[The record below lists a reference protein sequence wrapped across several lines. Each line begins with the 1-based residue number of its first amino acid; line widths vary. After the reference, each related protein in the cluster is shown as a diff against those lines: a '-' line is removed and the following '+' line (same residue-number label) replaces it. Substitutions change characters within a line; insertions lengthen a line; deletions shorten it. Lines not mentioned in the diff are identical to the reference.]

1 MRIMCS
7 LPSHE
12 SLVAELRE
20 VRRRGL
26 PGLRHCARDALREAA
41 TAAGLCTGPDDEQTG
56 IEELLGAAVRR
67 LAGGHPVRDDDSSDP
82 LARAAAHSFGL
93 FAARRGVPGTDRRK
107 AAAAVYGVTTE
118 RFRKSQEHD
127 VVAELAAAVLAVARE
142 SDVRQQTGAAVE
154 LTTPAPPV
162 QTAPPAHTAPPSPP
176 ARAAG
181 GFPARRPAV
190 RPVTAGA
197 AAPAGRI
204 TVRVCPIEEVRD
216 VDILVSSENTYLE
229 MSKTFRP
236 TVSGALRRAA
246 ALRDG
251 SGEIVD
257 DVLSRELGVWLRTHG
272 RSGRPVRP
280 GTVIATSSG
289 ALAAQGVRRVHH
301 AAIATPVG
309 GGDRYHVS
317 PAVLGEV
324 VRTSF
329 ELARHESEFL
339 SLPMSSICF
348 PLLGAGRGGLPV
360 ETVARRLLEAIRAE
374 LRRDPSWSV
383 LVVTL
388 EEGHARLLTAASSA
402 P

>member
-1 MRIMCS
+1 MCP
-7 LPSHE
+7 LPPHE

-20 VRRRGL
+20 LRRRGL
-26 PGLRHCARDALREAA
+26 PGLRHCTRDALRSAA
-41 TAAGLCTGPDDEQTG
+41 VAAGLCTGPDDEQTG

-67 LAGGHPVRDDDSSDP
+67 LAGGHPVRDDDSCDP
-82 LARAAAHSFGL
+82 LARAAAHSFGI

-107 AAAAVYGVTTE
+107 AAAGVYGVTTE

-127 VVAELAAAVLAVARE
+127 VIAELAAAVLAVARE
-142 SDVRQQTGAAVE
+142 AVTGAGA
-154 LTTPAPPV
+154 
-162 QTAPPAHTAPPSPP
+162 
-176 ARAAG
+176 ARRIGAAG
-181 GFPARRPAV
+181 GPGTPVAAAPPGAGVPARRRGA
-190 RPVTAGA
+190 RPVA
-197 AAPAGRI
+197 AAPVAPAGRI
-204 TVRVCPIEEVRD
+204 TVRVCAIEDVRD
-216 VDILVSSENTYLE
+216 VDVLVSSENTYLE

-246 ALRDG
+246 ALRDA

-272 RSGRPVRP
+272 RTGMPVRP
-280 GTVIATSSG
+280 GTVVATSSG
-289 ALAAQGVRRVHH
+289 ALAAHGVRRIHH

-309 GGDRYHVS
+309 DGDRYHVS

-348 PLLGAGRGGLPV
+348 PLLGSGRGGLPV
-360 ETVARRLLEAIRAE
+360 ETVARRLLDALRAE

-383 LVVTL
+383 LLVTP
-388 EEGHARLLTAASSA
+388 EESHARLVTAASSA

>member
-1 MRIMCS
+1 MRIMHP

-20 VRRRGL
+20 LRRRGL
-26 PGLRHCARDALREAA
+26 PGLRHCTTVALCQAA
-41 TAAGLCTGPDDEQTG
+41 VAAGLCTGPEDEQTG

-67 LAGGHPVRDDDSSDP
+67 LAGGRPVRDDDSCDP
-82 LARAAAHSFGL
+82 LARAAAHSFGI

-127 VVAELAAAVLAVARE
+127 VVAELAAAVLTVARE
-142 SDVRQQTGAAVE
+142 ASTGERAGRTPEVVREPATAA
-154 LTTPAPPV
+154 PA
-162 QTAPPAHTAPPSPP
+162 ASPAHAARLAAAPPS
-176 ARAAG
+176 R
-181 GFPARRPAV
+181 RRPHPGVLPA
-190 RPVTAGA
+190 TAGPV
-197 AAPAGRI
+197 APAGRI

-216 VDILVSSENTYLE
+216 VDVLVSSENTYLE

-246 ALRDG
+246 ALRDAA
-251 SGEIVD
+251 GEIVD
-257 DVLSRELGVWLRTHG
+257 DVLSRELGVWLRTQG
-272 RSGRPVRP
+272 RTGMPVRP
-280 GTVIATSSG
+280 GTVVATSSG
-289 ALAAQGVRRVHH
+289 ALAAQGVRRIHH

-309 GGDRYHVS
+309 DGDRYHVS

-324 VRTSF
+324 VRKSF

-348 PLLGAGRGGLPV
+348 PLLGSGRGGLPV
-360 ETVARRLLEAIRAE
+360 ETVARRLLGALREE

-383 LVVTL
+383 LLVTP
-388 EEGHARLLTAASSA
+388 EESHARLLTAASSA

>member
-1 MRIMCS
+1 MHP

-20 VRRRGL
+20 LRRRGL
-26 PGLRHCARDALREAA
+26 PGLRHCTRDALRQAA
-41 TAAGLCTGPDDEQTG
+41 VAAGLCAGPEDEQTG

-67 LAGGHPVRDDDSSDP
+67 LAGGRPVRDDDSSDP
-82 LARAAAHSFGL
+82 LARAAAHSFGI
-93 FAARRGVPGTDRRK
+93 FPARRGVPGTDRRK

-127 VVAELAAAVLAVARE
+127 VLAELAAAVLAVARQ
-142 SDVRQQTGAAVE
+142 SSGRPVDVVREPAADSAVRAV
-154 LTTPAPPV
+154 PAV
-162 QTAPPAHTAPPSPP
+162 ARP
-176 ARAAG
+176 AR
-181 GFPARRPAV
+181 PARPG
-190 RPVTAGA
+190 AG
-197 AAPAGRI
+197 I
-204 TVRVCPIEEVRD
+204 TVRVCPIEDVRD

-246 ALRDG
+246 ALRDAQ
-251 SGEIVD
+251 GEIVD

-272 RSGRPVRP
+272 RTGMPVRP
-280 GTVIATSSG
+280 GTVVATSSG

-309 GGDRYHVS
+309 DGDRYHVS
-317 PAVLGEV
+317 PAVLGEA
-324 VRTSF
+324 VRRSF

-348 PLLGAGRGGLPV
+348 PLLGSGRGGLPV
-360 ETVARRLLEAIRAE
+360 ETVARRLLDAVREE

-383 LVVTL
+383 LLVTP
-388 EEGHARLLTAASSA
+388 EESHARLLTAASSA

>member
-1 MRIMCS
+1 MCP

-12 SLVAELRE
+12 NLVAELRE
-20 VRRRGL
+20 LRRRGL
-26 PGLRHCARDALREAA
+26 PGLRHCTRDALREAA
-41 TAAGLCTGPDDEQTG
+41 VAAGLCAGPDDEQTG

-67 LAGGHPVRDDDSSDP
+67 LAGGHPVRDDDSCDP
-82 LARAAAHSFGL
+82 LARAAAHSFGI

-107 AAAAVYGVTTE
+107 AAAGVYGVTTE

-127 VVAELAAAVLAVARE
+127 VIAELAAAVLAVARE
-142 SDVRQQTGAAVE
+142 ALTGTAPAQRVDSVRESGTPAVA
-154 LTTPAPPV
+154 APPV
-162 QTAPPAHTAPPSPP
+162 HAVPLVAGVPS
-176 ARAAG
+176 
-181 GFPARRPAV
+181 RRPGV
-190 RPVTAGA
+190 RPVT

-204 TVRVCPIEEVRD
+204 TVRVCPIEDVRNVD
-216 VDILVSSENTYLE
+216 VLVSSENTYLE

-246 ALRDG
+246 ALRDA

-272 RSGRPVRP
+272 RTGLPVRP
-280 GTVIATSSG
+280 GTVVATSSG
-289 ALAAQGVRRVHH
+289 ALAAHGVRRIHH

-309 GGDRYHVS
+309 DGDRYHVS

-329 ELARHESEFL
+329 ELARQESEFL

-348 PLLGAGRGGLPV
+348 PLLGSGRGGLPV
-360 ETVARRLLEAIRAE
+360 ETAARRLLDAVRAE

-383 LVVTL
+383 LLVTMA
-388 EEGHARLLTAASSA
+388 ESHARLLRAASSA

>member
-1 MRIMCS
+1 MQP
-7 LPSHE
+7 LPPHGN
-12 SLVAELRE
+12 LVAELRE
-20 VRRRGL
+20 LRRRGL
-26 PGLRHCARDALREAA
+26 PGLRHCTRDALRETAV
-41 TAAGLCTGPDDEQTG
+41 AAGLCTGPDDEQTG

-67 LAGGHPVRDDDSSDP
+67 LAGGHPVRDDDSCDP
-82 LARAAAHSFGL
+82 LARAAAHSFGI

-142 SDVRQQTGAAVE
+142 AGVGEAPGRQVVVVGDSAA
-154 LTTPAPPV
+154 PAPP
-162 QTAPPAHTAPPSPP
+162 TPPAHAGPP
-176 ARAAG
+176 AAG
-181 GFPARRPAV
+181 LPRRPGA
-190 RPVTAGA
+190 RPAA
-197 AAPAGRI
+197 AAPVAPTGRI

-216 VDILVSSENTYLE
+216 VDVLVSSENTYLE

-246 ALRDG
+246 ALRDA

-257 DVLSRELGVWLRTHG
+257 DVLSRELRVWQRTHG
-272 RSGRPVRP
+272 RAGMPVRP
-280 GTVIATSSG
+280 GTVVATSSG
-289 ALAAQGVRRVHH
+289 ALAAHGVRRIHH

-309 GGDRYHVS
+309 DGDRYHVS
-317 PAVLGEV
+317 PAVLAEA
-324 VRTSF
+324 VRASF

-360 ETVARRLLEAIRAE
+360 ETVARRLLDAIRAE

-383 LVVTL
+383 LLVTP
-388 EEGHARLLTAASSA
+388 EESHARLLTAASSA

>member
-1 MRIMCS
+1 MCP

-12 SLVAELRE
+12 TLVAELRE
-20 VRRRGL
+20 LRRRGL
-26 PGLRHCARDALREAA
+26 PGLRHCTRDALREAA
-41 TAAGLCTGPDDEQTG
+41 VAAGLCTGPDDEQSG

-67 LAGGHPVRDDDSSDP
+67 LAGGHPVRDDDSCDP
-82 LARAAAHSFGL
+82 LARAAAHSFGI

-107 AAAAVYGVTTE
+107 AAAGVYGVTTE

-142 SDVRQQTGAAVE
+142 AVTGTAVAREAVTGTAVAHRIGAAGEPGAAVAA
-154 LTTPAPPV
+154 APPV
-162 QTAPPAHTAPPSPP
+162 
-176 ARAAG
+176 AG
-181 GFPARRPAV
+181 VPARRSGARPA
-190 RPVTAGA
+190 AG
-197 AAPAGRI
+197 APAGRI
-204 TVRVCPIEEVRD
+204 TVRVCPIEDVRD
-216 VDILVSSENTYLE
+216 VDVLVSSENTYLE

-246 ALRDG
+246 ALRDA

-272 RSGRPVRP
+272 RTGMPVRP
-280 GTVIATSSG
+280 GTVVATSSG
-289 ALAAQGVRRVHH
+289 ALAAHGVRRIHH
-301 AAIATPVG
+301 AAIAAPVG
-309 GGDRYHVS
+309 DGDRYHVS
-317 PAVLGEV
+317 PSVLGEV

-348 PLLGAGRGGLPV
+348 PLLGSGRGGLPV
-360 ETVARRLLEAIRAE
+360 ETVARRLLDALRAE

-383 LVVTL
+383 LLVTL
-388 EEGHARLLTAASSA
+388 EERHARLLTAASSA
-402 P
+402 R

>member
-1 MRIMCS
+1 MHP

-20 VRRRGL
+20 LRRRGL
-26 PGLRHCARDALREAA
+26 PGLRHCTRDALRQAA
-41 TAAGLCTGPDDEQTG
+41 VAAGLCAGPEDEQTG

-67 LAGGHPVRDDDSSDP
+67 LAGGRPVRDDDSSDP
-82 LARAAAHSFGL
+82 LARAAAHSFGI
-93 FAARRGVPGTDRRK
+93 FPARRGVPGTDRRK

-127 VVAELAAAVLAVARE
+127 VIAELAAAVLTVARRTPGRAAEVVREPGADPAAPAVPAVRTVPAVAR
-142 SDVRQQTGAAVE
+142 
-154 LTTPAPPV
+154 
-162 QTAPPAHTAPPSPP
+162 P
-176 ARAAG
+176 ARPGAG
-181 GFPARRPAV
+181 
-190 RPVTAGA
+190 
-197 AAPAGRI
+197 I
-204 TVRVCPIEEVRD
+204 TVRVGPIEDVRD

-246 ALRDG
+246 ALRDAQ
-251 SGEIVD
+251 GEIVD

-272 RSGRPVRP
+272 RTGMPVRP
-280 GTVIATSSG
+280 GTVVATSSG
-289 ALAAQGVRRVHH
+289 ALAAQGVRRIHH

-309 GGDRYHVS
+309 DGDRYHVS
-317 PAVLGEV
+317 PAVLGEA
-324 VRTSF
+324 VRRSF

-348 PLLGAGRGGLPV
+348 PLLGSGRGGLPV
-360 ETVARRLLEAIRAE
+360 ETVARRLLDAVREE

-383 LVVTL
+383 LLVTP
-388 EEGHARLLTAASSA
+388 EESHARLLTAASSG

>member
-1 MRIMCS
+1 MHP
-7 LPSHE
+7 LPPHE
-12 SLVAELRE
+12 ILVAELRE
-20 VRRRGL
+20 LRRRGL
-26 PGLRHCARDALREAA
+26 PGLRHCTRDALRQAA
-41 TAAGLCTGPDDEQTG
+41 IAAGLCTGPDDEQTG
-56 IEELLGAAVRR
+56 IEELLSAAVRR
-67 LAGGHPVRDDDSSDP
+67 LAGGRPVRDDESCDP
-82 LARAAAHSFGL
+82 LARAAAHSFGI

-107 AAAAVYGVTTE
+107 AAAGVYGVTTE
-118 RFRKSQEHD
+118 RFRKSQERD
-127 VVAELAAAVLAVARE
+127 VIAELAAAVLAVARE
-142 SDVRQQTGAAVE
+142 ASTGETAGRRDVVRDPGPLAPT
-154 LTTPAPPV
+154 APPV
-162 QTAPPAHTAPPSPP
+162 HAAPPAGGP
-176 ARAAG
+176 A
-181 GFPARRPAV
+181 ARRPPGGRAATV
-190 RPVTAGA
+190 AP

-246 ALRDG
+246 ALRDAA
-251 SGEIVD
+251 GEIVD
-257 DVLSRELGVWLRTHG
+257 DVLSRELNVWQRTHG

-280 GTVIATSSG
+280 GTVVATSSG

-309 GGDRYHVS
+309 DGDRYHVS
-317 PAVLGEV
+317 PAVLGEA

-348 PLLGAGRGGLPV
+348 PLLGSGRGGLPV
-360 ETVARRLLEAIRAE
+360 ETVARRLLDAIREE

-383 LVVTL
+383 LLVTP
-388 EEGHARLLTAASSA
+388 EESHARLLMAASSA

>member
-1 MRIMCS
+1 MQP
-7 LPSHE
+7 LPPHGN
-12 SLVAELRE
+12 LVAELRE
-20 VRRRGL
+20 LRRRGL
-26 PGLRHCARDALREAA
+26 PGLRHCTRDALRETAV
-41 TAAGLCTGPDDEQTG
+41 AAGLCTGPDDEQTG

-67 LAGGHPVRDDDSSDP
+67 LAGGHPVRDDDSCDP
-82 LARAAAHSFGL
+82 LARAAAHSFGI

-127 VVAELAAAVLAVARE
+127 VIAELAAAVLAVARE
-142 SDVRQQTGAAVE
+142 AGVGEAPGRQVVVVGDPAVAAPA
-154 LTTPAPPV
+154 TPPAHA
-162 QTAPPAHTAPPSPP
+162 APPAAGLPPRRPGARPATTAP
-176 ARAAG
+176 
-181 GFPARRPAV
+181 AV
-190 RPVTAGA
+190 PV
-197 AAPAGRI
+197 GRV

-246 ALRDG
+246 ALRDA

-257 DVLSRELGVWLRTHG
+257 DVLSRELRVWQRTHG
-272 RSGRPVRP
+272 RAGMPVRP
-280 GTVIATSSG
+280 GTVVATSSG
-289 ALAAQGVRRVHH
+289 ALAAHGVRRIHH

-309 GGDRYHVS
+309 DGDRYHVS
-317 PAVLGEV
+317 PAVLAEA

-360 ETVARRLLEAIRAE
+360 ETVARRLLDAIRAE

-383 LVVTL
+383 LLVTP
-388 EEGHARLLTAASSA
+388 EESHARLLTAASSA

>member
-1 MRIMCS
+1 MRIMCP
-7 LPSHE
+7 LPTHE

-20 VRRRGL
+20 LRRRGL
-26 PGLRHCARDALREAA
+26 PGLRHCTRDALREAA
-41 TAAGLCTGPDDEQTG
+41 VAAGLCGGPDDEQTG

-67 LAGGHPVRDDDSSDP
+67 LAGGHPVRDDDSCDP
-82 LARAAAHSFGL
+82 LARAAAHSFGI

-107 AAAAVYGVTTE
+107 AAAGVYGVTTE

-142 SDVRQQTGAAVE
+142 AAVGPTDGQRAEVVTE
-154 LTTPAPPV
+154 LTAPAAA
-162 QTAPPAHTAPPSPP
+162 APSAYAAPS
-176 ARAAG
+176 AG
-181 GFPARRPAV
+181 VRSRRPGA
-190 RPVTAGA
+190 RPVTAA

-246 ALRDG
+246 ALRDAA
-251 SGEIVD
+251 GEIVD

-272 RSGRPVRP
+272 RAGRPVRP
-280 GTVIATSSG
+280 GTVVATSSG

-324 VRTSF
+324 VRASF

-360 ETVARRLLEAIRAE
+360 ETVARRLLDAIRAE
-374 LRRDPSWSV
+374 LRRDPSWAVV
-383 LVVTL
+383 LVTP
-388 EEGHARLLTAASSA
+388 EESHARLLTAASSA

>member
-1 MRIMCS
+1 MHP
-7 LPSHE
+7 LPPHE

-20 VRRRGL
+20 LRRRGL
-26 PGLRHCARDALREAA
+26 PGLRHSTRDALRQAA
-41 TAAGLCTGPDDEQTG
+41 VAAGLCAGPEDEQTG

-67 LAGGHPVRDDDSSDP
+67 LAGGRPVRDDDSSDP
-82 LARAAAHSFGL
+82 LARAAAHAFGL
-93 FAARRGVPGTDRRK
+93 FPARRGVPGTDRRK

-127 VVAELAAAVLAVARE
+127 VIAELAAAVLTVARQGADRPAAVVREPAADSAVRTAPAVAR
-142 SDVRQQTGAAVE
+142 
-154 LTTPAPPV
+154 
-162 QTAPPAHTAPPSPP
+162 P
-176 ARAAG
+176 ARPGAG
-181 GFPARRPAV
+181 
-190 RPVTAGA
+190 
-197 AAPAGRI
+197 I

-246 ALRDG
+246 ALRDAQ
-251 SGEIVD
+251 GEIVD

-272 RSGRPVRP
+272 RTGMPVRP
-280 GTVIATSSG
+280 GTVVATSSG
-289 ALAAQGVRRVHH
+289 ALAAQGVRRIHH

-309 GGDRYHVS
+309 DGDRYHVS
-317 PAVLGEV
+317 PAVLGEA
-324 VRTSF
+324 VRRSF

-348 PLLGAGRGGLPV
+348 PLLGSGRGGLPV
-360 ETVARRLLEAIRAE
+360 ETVARRLLDAVREE

-383 LVVTL
+383 LLVTP
-388 EEGHARLLTAASSA
+388 EESHARLLTAASSG

>member
-1 MRIMCS
+1 MHS

-20 VRRRGL
+20 LRRRGL
-26 PGLRHCARDALREAA
+26 PGLRHCTRDALRAA
-41 TAAGLCTGPDDEQTG
+41 AVAAGLCTGVDDEQSG
-56 IEELLGAAVRR
+56 IEELLGSAVRR
-67 LAGGHPVRDDDSSDP
+67 LAGGHPVRDDDSCDP

-107 AAAAVYGVTTE
+107 AAAGVYGVTTE

-142 SDVRQQTGAAVE
+142 AGAGESAAQRVGAVAESASAAAVRSPVH
-154 LTTPAPPV
+154 TPA
-162 QTAPPAHTAPPSPP
+162 
-176 ARAAG
+176 AAG
-181 GFPARRPAV
+181 PPPRRPV
-190 RPVTAGA
+190 RPGTRPAG
-197 AAPAGRI
+197 APAGRI
-204 TVRVCPIEEVRD
+204 TVRVGPIEEVRD

-246 ALRDG
+246 ALRDA

-272 RSGRPVRP
+272 RTGMPVRP
-280 GTVIATSSG
+280 GTVVATSSG
-289 ALAAQGVRRVHH
+289 ALAAQGVRRIHH
-301 AAIATPVG
+301 AAIAAPAGDG
-309 GGDRYHVS
+309 GRYHVS
-317 PAVLGEV
+317 PAVLDEA
-324 VRTSF
+324 VRASF

-348 PLLGAGRGGLPV
+348 PLLGTGRGGLTV
-360 ETVARRLLEAIRAE
+360 ETVARRLLGAVREE
-374 LRRDPSWSV
+374 LRRDPSWAV
-383 LVVTL
+383 LLVTP
-388 EEGHARLLTAASSA
+388 EESHARALMAASSG

>member
-1 MRIMCS
+1 MRSMHP

-20 VRRRGL
+20 LRRRGL
-26 PGLRHCARDALREAA
+26 PGLRHCTRDALSQTAV
-41 TAAGLCTGPDDEQTG
+41 AAGLSAGPEDEQTG
-56 IEELLGAAVRR
+56 IEELLGAAARR
-67 LAGGHPVRDDDSSDP
+67 LAGGRPVRDDDSCDP
-82 LARAAAHSFGL
+82 LARAAAHSFGI

-127 VVAELAAAVLAVARE
+127 VIAELAAALLAVARE
-142 SDVRQQTGAAVE
+142 AGADRPAGPQVDVVAEPTPSGPVALPSDAPSAAV
-154 LTTPAPPV
+154 PP
-162 QTAPPAHTAPPSPP
+162 
-176 ARAAG
+176 
-181 GFPARRPAV
+181 RRPARPGV
-190 RPVTAGA
+190 RPAT

-216 VDILVSSENTYLE
+216 VDVLVSSENTYLE

-246 ALRDG
+246 ALRDAA
-251 SGEIVD
+251 GEIVD
-257 DVLSRELGVWLRTHG
+257 DVLARELGVWLRTHG
-272 RSGRPVRP
+272 RTGLPVRP
-280 GTVIATSSG
+280 GTVVPTSSG
-289 ALAAQGVRRVHH
+289 ALAAQGVRRIHH

-309 GGDRYHVS
+309 DGDRYHVS

-324 VRTSF
+324 VRRSF

-348 PLLGAGRGGLPV
+348 PLLGSGRGGLPV
-360 ETVARRLLEAIRAE
+360 ETVARRLLDAVREE

-383 LVVTL
+383 LLVTP
-388 EEGHARLLTAASSA
+388 EESHARLLTAASSA
-402 P
+402 R

>member
-1 MRIMCS
+1 MHP

-20 VRRRGL
+20 LRRRGL
-26 PGLRHCARDALREAA
+26 PGLRHCTRDALRQAA
-41 TAAGLCTGPDDEQTG
+41 VAAGLCAGPEDEQTG

-67 LAGGHPVRDDDSSDP
+67 LAGGRPVRDDDSSDP
-82 LARAAAHSFGL
+82 LARAAAHSFGI
-93 FAARRGVPGTDRRK
+93 FPARRGVPGTDRRK

-127 VVAELAAAVLAVARE
+127 AIAELAAAVLAVARQAAGQPAE
-142 SDVRQQTGAAVE
+142 AVPEPTAAGPAAPAARTAPAVAGPVRPGAA
-154 LTTPAPPV
+154 
-162 QTAPPAHTAPPSPP
+162 
-176 ARAAG
+176 
-181 GFPARRPAV
+181 
-190 RPVTAGA
+190 
-197 AAPAGRI
+197 AGRI
-204 TVRVCPIEEVRD
+204 TVRVCPIEDVRD

-246 ALRDG
+246 AVRDAQ
-251 SGEIVD
+251 GEIVD

-272 RSGRPVRP
+272 RTGMQVRP
-280 GTVIATSSG
+280 GTVVATSSG
-289 ALAAQGVRRVHH
+289 ALAAQGVRRIHH

-309 GGDRYHVS
+309 DGDRYHVS
-317 PAVLGEV
+317 PAVLGEA
-324 VRTSF
+324 VRRSF

-348 PLLGAGRGGLPV
+348 PLLGSGRGGLPV
-360 ETVARRLLEAIRAE
+360 ETVARRLLDAVREE

-383 LVVTL
+383 LLVTP
-388 EEGHARLLTAASSA
+388 EESHARLLTAASSA

>member
-1 MRIMCS
+1 MCP

-26 PGLRHCARDALREAA
+26 PGLRHCTRDALREAA

-67 LAGGHPVRDDDSSDP
+67 LAGGRPVRDDDSSDP
-82 LARAAAHSFGL
+82 LARAAAHSFGI

-127 VVAELAAAVLAVARE
+127 VVAELAAAVLAIARE
-142 SDVRQQTGAAVE
+142 AGVRQQADGVAE
-154 LTTPAPPV
+154 LTAPATEAPPV
-162 QTAPPAHTAPPSPP
+162 HTVPPARTAPPA
-176 ARAAG
+176 G
-181 GFPARRPAV
+181 GFPGQRPAV
-190 RPVTAGA
+190 RPVAAGA

-246 ALRDG
+246 ALRDA

-289 ALAAQGVRRVHH
+289 ALAAQGVRRIHH

-360 ETVARRLLEAIRAE
+360 ETVARRLLDAVRAE
-374 LRRDPSWSV
+374 LHRDPSWSV
-383 LVVTL
+383 LMVTP
-388 EEGHARLLTAASSA
+388 EESHARLLTAASSA

>member
-1 MRIMCS
+1 MRSMHP

-20 VRRRGL
+20 LRRRGL
-26 PGLRHCARDALREAA
+26 PGLRHCTRDALRQAA
-41 TAAGLCTGPDDEQTG
+41 VAAGLCAGPEDEQTG

-67 LAGGHPVRDDDSSDP
+67 LAGGRPVRDDDSSDP
-82 LARAAAHSFGL
+82 LARAAAHSFGI
-93 FAARRGVPGTDRRK
+93 FPARRGVPGTDRRK

-127 VVAELAAAVLAVARE
+127 VIAELAAAVLTVARRTPGRPAEVVREPGADPAVPAVPAVRTVPAVAR
-142 SDVRQQTGAAVE
+142 
-154 LTTPAPPV
+154 
-162 QTAPPAHTAPPSPP
+162 P
-176 ARAAG
+176 ARPGAG
-181 GFPARRPAV
+181 
-190 RPVTAGA
+190 
-197 AAPAGRI
+197 I
-204 TVRVCPIEEVRD
+204 TVRVGPIEDVRD

-246 ALRDG
+246 ALRDAQ
-251 SGEIVD
+251 GEIVD

-272 RSGRPVRP
+272 RTGMPVRP
-280 GTVIATSSG
+280 GTVVATSSG
-289 ALAAQGVRRVHH
+289 ALAAQGVRRIHH

-309 GGDRYHVS
+309 DGDRYHVS
-317 PAVLGEV
+317 PAVLGEA
-324 VRTSF
+324 VRRSF

-348 PLLGAGRGGLPV
+348 PLLGSGRGGLPV
-360 ETVARRLLEAIRAE
+360 ETVARRLLDAVREE

-383 LVVTL
+383 LLVTP
-388 EEGHARLLTAASSA
+388 EESHARLLTAASSG